1 MLINQSKVIISR
13 DEIKNLEPVKLKNL
27 QALETVEVPSQV
39 YYQPIIAIIE
49 RLLCS

>member
-27 QALETVEVPSQV
+27 QALDTVEIPSQS
-39 YYQPIIAIIE
+39 YYPAIIAIIE